1 MGIRKYVGI
10 NYFTDNDDY
19 IIHYPNTFDSYDE
32 LIKNIVTILN
42 KYDYQISDNSTIF
55 VNFDMG
61 VISAEYA
68 IKFTNLKSDE
78 GYKYSKIFKD
88 AEEYSIISILA
99 DQDRYELSIY
109 DKEWFDNLNYKLDS
123 VHTQYYIMILNGDGI
138 EIEKYSN
145 K

>member
-1 MGIRKYVGI
+1 MGIRKYVGV
-10 NYFTDNDDY
+10 NYFIDNDDY

-32 LIKNIVTILN
+32 LIQNIITVLN

-55 VNFDMG
+55 VNFDLG

-68 IKFTNLKSDE
+68 IKFTNLKSDD

-88 AEEYSIISILA
+88 TDEYSIVSILA
-99 DQDRYELSIY
+99 DQDRYELY
-109 DKEWFDNLNYKLDS
+109 VYYKEWFDKLNYKLDS
-123 VHTQYYIMILNGDGI
+123 IRTQYYIMILNGDNI